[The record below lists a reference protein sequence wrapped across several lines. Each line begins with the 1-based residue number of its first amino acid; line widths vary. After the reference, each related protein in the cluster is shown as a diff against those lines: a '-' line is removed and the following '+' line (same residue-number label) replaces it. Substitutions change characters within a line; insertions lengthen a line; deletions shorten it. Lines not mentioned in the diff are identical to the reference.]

1 MSFRTPKQMQNTFT
15 FITDFRGGTYISQV
29 KANDVDAAV
38 ISWVEQLKEAKNSI
52 KHLREKTIA
61 QIYQEAQDQDHRP
74 GALEGVKNVWCT
86 SFATK
91 TGFLLVNIV
100 QTHD

>member
-1 MSFRTPKQMQNTFT
+1 MEKTFT

-38 ISWVEQLKEAKNSI
+38 FAWVEQLKVDKNAI
-52 KHLREKTIA
+52 KNLREKTIA
-61 QIYQEAQDQDHRP
+61 QLYQEAKDQDHRLV
-74 GALEGVKNVWCT
+74 ALEGVKNVWCT

-100 QTHD
+100 QTYD

>member
-38 ISWVEQLKEAKNSI
+38 ITWVKQLKVGKNS

-61 QIYQEAQDQDHRP
+61 QIYQEAKEQDHRP
-74 GALEGVKNVWCT
+74 NALEGVKNVWCT

-91 TGFLLVNIV
+91 TGFLLLNIV
-100 QTHD
+100 QTHN